1 LCLLG
6 GGEGES
12 EALDE
17 DEEEVEEE
25 EEEDPLLL
33 GLLLRLLAMCP
44 ILHTHACHIN
54 LHFNLTVESC

>member
-1 LCLLG
+1 M
-6 GGEGES
+6 
-12 EALDE
+12 
-17 DEEEVEEE
+17 EEE